1 MEDDAKKAKKAKKE
15 AKKARKRAKKE
26 AKRAAKRARKERKSG
41 SSSSSSSSDDEG
53 GPAPLPAA
61 ARWQPS
67 AAAPAAPSLLRA
79 DDYPTLG
86 RRSTGG
92 AIMPLRQ
99 SEAESGMRELRAA
112 RFEQTAAQ
120 QALAAAASRPV
131 APLPAG
137 QVLRGE
143 SQALEKSYL
152 RLTAMPRADQA
163 KRRTHAAALAPSP
176 CARNPPLGPGAGA
189 AALRAA
195 RGLCDGRAA
204 LAAGARLPLR
214 VRAAQSHP
222 AGTPKPARQRRFPAR
237 RRACRPRRGGLFCG
251 SDRT

>member
-112 RFEQTAAQ
+112 RFE
-120 QALAAAASRPV
+120 
-131 APLPAG
+131 
-137 QVLRGE
+137 
-143 SQALEKSYL
+143 
-152 RLTAMPRADQA
+152 
-163 KRRTHAAALAPSP
+163 
-176 CARNPPLGPGAGA
+176 
-189 AALRAA
+189 
-195 RGLCDGRAA
+195 
-204 LAAGARLPLR
+204 
-214 VRAAQSHP
+214 
-222 AGTPKPARQRRFPAR
+222 
-237 RRACRPRRGGLFCG
+237 
-251 SDRT
+251 